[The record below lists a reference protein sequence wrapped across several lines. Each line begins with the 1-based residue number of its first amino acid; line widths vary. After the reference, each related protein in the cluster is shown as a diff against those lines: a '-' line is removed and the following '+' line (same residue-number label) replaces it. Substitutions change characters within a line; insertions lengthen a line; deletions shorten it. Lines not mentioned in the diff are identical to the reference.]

1 MCRLSLEPF
10 TCRNTMAF
18 TETQLQAQLDPTSQK
33 RGIRILRYID
43 NGTLTDVYV
52 MGKIFP
58 YAGKARWCTVS
69 QALTAAAAAT
79 SIQNQLMK

>member
-1 MCRLSLEPF
+1 
-10 TCRNTMAF
+10 MAF
-18 TETQLQAQLDPTSQK
+18 TESQLQVQLDPASQK

-58 YAGKARWCTVS
+58 YAGRARWCTVS
-69 QALTAAAAAT
+69 QALTAVAAAT